1 MAGDGL
7 ELYLITDPA
16 TENQKDSNAT
26 GYLQD
31 LLDNYQP
38 EGAMA
43 VRNVD
48 DFVNRVVA
56 VCLLTGKKVRKLV
69 IGCHGN
75 GLDTGSGVFHIGATP
90 YVSSKDDA
98 EELKKKLAPIVPWL
112 TAHADVYILTCKA
125 GKSTVLLGMVSDALG
140 GVAVHGFTDFI
151 YTTSFL
157 GYTSVD
163 DQTDDGADEI
173 VCWSNECVQVRT
185 NALRPFTRR

>member
-1 MAGDGL
+1 MADDGV

-16 TENQKDSNAT
+16 TENQSDSNAT

-31 LLDNYQP
+31 LLDNYQS

-48 DFVNRVVA
+48 DFVNRVIA
-56 VCLLTGKKVRKLV
+56 VCQLTGKKVRKLV
-69 IGCHGN
+69 IGCHGS
-75 GLDTGSGVFHIGATP
+75 TGVFHIGATT
-90 YVSSKDDA
+90 YTWDDA
-98 EELKKKLAPIVPWL
+98 DKLKTKLAPIVPWL
-112 TAHADVYILTCKA
+112 TAHADVYLLSCKVANKPLALSIL
-125 GKSTVLLGMVSDALG
+125 SDALG
-140 GVAVHGFTDFI
+140 GVAVHGFTDWI

-163 DQTDDGADEI
+163 DQTDDGANEV